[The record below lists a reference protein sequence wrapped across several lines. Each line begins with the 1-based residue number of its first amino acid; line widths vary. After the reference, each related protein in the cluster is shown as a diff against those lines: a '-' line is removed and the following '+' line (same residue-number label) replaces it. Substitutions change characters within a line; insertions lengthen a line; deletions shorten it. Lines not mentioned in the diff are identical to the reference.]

1 MSSFAEANQAFEAAQ
16 SAKEQSATS
25 ESRVETTTEHAPAER
40 SADSTPSV
48 VDIDKLEKFMYEGK
62 EWTKD
67 DLRKSILMHQDYTK
81 KTQEVASERK
91 AIESE
96 RRFAENV
103 PYDLEKLARDPTLI
117 SEFKRVYPEK
127 YHATAE
133 KILER
138 LGVPKTQIDQTRA
151 NDYSA
156 EVARLERVEQW
167 MNTVETEKMQQH
179 LDHTFDKLK
188 TQFPEAD
195 ELVVIAKAQ
204 AKRNQGEDI
213 KDSDFEKWFKADHES
228 RSKKL
233 EDYYL
238 GKIKDQKAANRKGRD
253 VPAGGEAPGAPQ
265 KKMNFKEATAQA
277 IKDLSNRS

>member
-16 SAKEQSATS
+16 TAQSQSATS
-25 ESRVETTTEHAPAER
+25 ESTVETTQEQATPRE
-40 SADSTPSV
+40 STPSV

-81 KTQEVASERK
+81 KTQEVANERK

-96 RRFAENV
+96 KRFAENV
-103 PYDLEKLARDPTLI
+103 PHDLEKLARDPTLI
-117 SEFKRVYPEK
+117 SEFRRIYPQK

-133 KILER
+133 KLLER
-138 LGVPKTQIDQTRA
+138 LGVPRTQPDQARV

-188 TQFPEAD
+188 AQFPEAD

-204 AKRNQGEDI
+204 AKRSQGEDI
-213 KDSDFEKWFKADHES
+213 KGSDFEKWFKTDHES
-228 RSKKL
+228 RAKKL

-238 GKIKDQKAANRKGRD
+238 SKIKDQKAANRKGRD
-253 VPAGGEAPGAPQ
+253 VPAGGEAPSAPA
-265 KKMNFKEATAQA
+265 KKLTWKEATAQA
-277 IKDLSNRS
+277 VKDLSNRS

>member
-1 MSSFAEANQAFEAAQ
+1 MSFAEANQAFEAAHA
-16 SAKEQSATS
+16 AKEQSAPS
-25 ESRVETTTEHAPAER
+25 DNVTTTEQAPVVEAT
-40 SADSTPSV
+40 STPSV

-67 DLRKSILMHQDYTK
+67 DLRRSILMHQDYTK

-103 PYDLEKLARDPTLI
+103 PYDLEKLSRDPTLI
-117 SEFKRVYPEK
+117 SEFKRVYPQK

-138 LGVPKTQIDQTRA
+138 LGIQSPKVDQPKP

-188 TQFPEAD
+188 TKFPEAD

-204 AKRNQGEDI
+204 ARRNQGEDI
-213 KDSDFEKWFKADHES
+213 KDSDFEKWFKDDHEN
-228 RSKKL
+228 RAKKL

-253 VPAGGEAPGAPQ
+253 VPAGGEAPSAPA
-265 KKMNFKEATAQA
+265 KKLSFKEATNQA